1 MSVTVCCVL
10 WGDKFGEEYVHN
22 LKAAVA
28 RHATIPHEFVCL
40 SDRRIEG
47 VKTKL
52 LKPGYT
58 GWWNKLQ
65 LFDGEIKGRIVYL
78 DLDTIITS
86 SIDWLMNYSGN
97 FAGIEDLGVANQHQ
111 QHLKGVLQSGV
122 LAWRSEA
129 MDYIWFEFSFN
140 KNTIVN
146 QFRGDGEY
154 LNATVQRR
162 DLLQHLYPKKIQS
175 YKYEVYPQR
184 LEGTSIICF
193 HGRPS
198 IVQAMNES
206 VTTPMRTY
214 WPQEWVK
221 DYWHANESN

>member
-28 RHATIPHEFVCL
+28 RNTTVPHKFVCL
-40 SDRRIEG
+40 SDRKIEG
-47 VKTKL
+47 VETKL
-52 LKPGYT
+52 LRPGYD

-65 LFDGEIKGRIVYL
+65 LFDGHIKGRIVYL

-86 SIDWLMNYSGN
+86 NIDWLMKYSGN
-97 FAGIEDLGVANQHQ
+97 FAGIEDLGVANAHQ
-111 QHLKGVLQSGV
+111 QHLKGTLQSGV

-129 MDYIWFEFSFN
+129 MDWIHFEFTFTQAAVMS
-140 KNTIVN
+140 K
-146 QFRGDGEY
+146 FRGDGEY
-154 LNATVQRR
+154 LNHIVKQR

-198 IVQAMNES
+198 IIQAMNES

-214 WPQEWVK
+214 WPQEWIK
-221 DYWHANESN
+221 DYWNANESS

>member
-28 RHATIPHEFVCL
+28 RNTTVPHKFVCL
-40 SDRRIEG
+40 SDRKIEG
-47 VKTKL
+47 VETKL
-52 LKPGYT
+52 LKPGYD

-65 LFDGEIKGRIVYL
+65 LFDGHIKGRIVYL

-86 SIDWLMNYSGN
+86 SIDWLMKYSGN
-97 FAGIEDLGVANQHQ
+97 FAGIEDLGVANAHQ
-111 QHLKGVLQSGV
+111 QHLKGTLQSGV

-129 MDYIWFEFSFN
+129 MDWIHFEFTFTQAAVMS
-140 KNTIVN
+140 K
-146 QFRGDGEY
+146 FRGDGEY
-154 LNATVQRR
+154 LNHIVKQR
-162 DLLQHLYPKKIQS
+162 DLLQQLYPKKIQS
-175 YKYEVYPQR
+175 YKYEVYPQK
-184 LEGTSIICF
+184 LEVTSIICF

-198 IVQAMNES
+198 IIQAMNES

-214 WPQEWVK
+214 WPQEWIK
-221 DYWHANESN
+221 DYWNANESS

>member
-10 WGDKFGEEYVHN
+10 WGDKFSEEYVHN

-78 DLDTIITS
+78 DLDTVITS
-86 SIDWLMNYSGN
+86 NIDWLMKYTGT
-97 FAGIEDLGVANQHQ
+97 FAGIEDLGVANAHQ
-111 QHLKGVLQSGV
+111 QHLKGVMQSGV
-122 LAWRSEA
+122 MAWRSES
-129 MDYIWFEFSFN
+129 MDWIDIEFNFTRAS
-140 KNTIVN
+140 VMN

-154 LNATVQRR
+154 LNSIIKSR
-162 DLLQHLYPKKIQS
+162 DLLQRLYPNKIKS
-175 YKYEVYPQR
+175 YKYQVYPQN

-198 IVQAMNES
+198 VIQAMNES

-214 WPQEWVK
+214 WPQEWIG
-221 DYWHANESN
+221 DYWNAD